1 MTSQNHVEGVLAHH
15 GWAHADEAVGCLF
28 QEKGTR
34 QVCILFNIQILH
46 FPFVNS
52 PLEVFPTGKRQLGD
66 GKWGCEGMGEGERG
80 GGDREKQTDRY
91 MERQIWTQIWT
102 DRESNRRADT
112 QTANS
117 ENTKRV
123 TAP

>member
-80 GGDREKQTDRY
+80 GGQREAD
-91 MERQIWTQIWT
+91 RQIYGKT
-102 DRESNRRADT
+102 DMDTDMDRQRE
-112 QTANS
+112 
-117 ENTKRV
+117 
-123 TAP
+123 